1 MASIADLIDKK
12 SIDLNCKASEKKEAI
27 ERAVDLM
34 CASGA
39 VEDREKYIN
48 AVFER
53 EKMSTTA
60 VGGSVAIPH
69 AKSSAVKRAA
79 LAAVVFKDGVD
90 FDAPDGEDVKLLFL
104 IAAPE
109 TKDNVHLEVLGRLSV
124 LLMDSE
130 FTESLIKSHNTDEFL
145 HIIKKGEEKE
155 KVHGEADENLPLVL
169 AVTACPTGIAHT
181 YMAAEALERSAE
193 SVGVRLRVE
202 TRGSGGAKGVFTES
216 EIENA
221 VCVIIAADTKIPQGR
236 FDGKKVIFCPVSD
249 GISKSKELLLR
260 AKSGDA
266 PIFHSDDEKDNGM
279 HGVYRHL
286 MNGVSHMLPFVV
298 GGGILIA
305 IAFLID
311 SLFVDLS
318 SVGESVREN
327 FGSITPAASLFKG
340 IGDVAFNF
348 MLPILAGFISYSIA
362 DKPALAVGVVGG
374 AIASAGTSG
383 FLGAILAGFLSGY
396 LVLGLKKALKV
407 LPESLEGI
415 KTVLLYPLLGIFLT
429 GIAMEYIVEPPVGWF
444 NEALNSF
451 LISLGGS
458 GSVFLGM
465 ILGAMMG
472 IDMGG
477 PINKAAYLF
486 GTMQIASGNYAIMAS
501 VMVGGMV
508 PPLAIAV
515 SSLVFKG
522 IFDDS
527 VRKAAPANIVM
538 GLSFIT
544 EGAIPYAAADPARV
558 IPACA
563 VGGAVAG
570 GMSMAFGCTLMAPH
584 GGIFVFPVVGKALL
598 YLVSLAVGT
607 AAGAALLGVLKGFS
621 KK

>member
-1 MASIADLIDKK
+1 
-12 SIDLNCKASEKKEAI
+12 
-27 ERAVDLM
+27 
-34 CASGA
+34 
-39 VEDREKYIN
+39 
-48 AVFER
+48 
-53 EKMSTTA
+53 
-60 VGGSVAIPH
+60 
-69 AKSSAVKRAA
+69 
-79 LAAVVFKDGVD
+79 
-90 FDAPDGEDVKLLFL
+90 
-104 IAAPE
+104 
-109 TKDNVHLEVLGRLSV
+109 
-124 LLMDSE
+124 
-130 FTESLIKSHNTDEFL
+130 
-145 HIIKKGEEKE
+145 
-155 KVHGEADENLPLVL
+155 
-169 AVTACPTGIAHT
+169 
-181 YMAAEALERSAE
+181 
-193 SVGVRLRVE
+193 
-202 TRGSGGAKGVFTES
+202 
-216 EIENA
+216 
-221 VCVIIAADTKIPQGR
+221 
-236 FDGKKVIFCPVSD
+236 
-249 GISKSKELLLR
+249 
-260 AKSGDA
+260 
-266 PIFHSDDEKDNGM
+266 
-279 HGVYRHL
+279 
-286 MNGVSHMLPFVV
+286 
-298 GGGILIA
+298 
-305 IAFLID
+305 
-311 SLFVDLS
+311 
-318 SVGESVREN
+318 
-327 FGSITPAASLFKG
+327 
-340 IGDVAFNF
+340 
-348 MLPILAGFISYSIA
+348 
-362 DKPALAVGVVGG
+362 
-374 AIASAGTSG
+374 
-383 FLGAILAGFLSGY
+383 LGAILAGFLSGY

-621 KK
+621 KNKK